1 MATMPVEVVRI
12 GEVPRASVSR
22 AIALANASQSA
33 FRFIELPSEDAG
45 PFAMHA
51 YHNASAKQVL
61 DMMEDARGALR
72 GYHPFI
78 IALIDANLDGEKY
91 NNLFGSHRA
100 EKGLAVATIANV
112 PNIIVPADRLHAYF
126 LYYLARYGLSFL
138 APQHRNHNDS
148 RSCVFDRKV
157 QKTDLLKSM
166 RARALCD
173 TCRDQ
178 LLSNASSMSHR
189 QFQAIEGIFA
199 TANEQY
205 RAGSTSEKP
214 RVFVGSSSEG
224 LAIANKVQELLAD
237 DATVVVWNQG
247 TVFGL
252 GSATLEALEQAVLDY
267 DFAVFVF
274 TPDDE
279 LHTRGESKPV
289 ARDNVV
295 FELGLFAGKLGRTR
309 AVVLNP
315 GSGAVALPSDLLGIT
330 TASYDAREKNV
341 AASLGPPCNRIRNA
355 SELNASGASN
365 NSMQRTALRAAA
377 DAERSAER
385 EHSRLAHLRV
395 SMVRRPQQTHADSV
409 PAR

>member
-12 GEVPRASVSR
+12 GDVPTASVSR
-22 AIALANASQSA
+22 AITLANASQSA
-33 FRFIELPSEDAG
+33 FGFIELPSADAG

-51 YHNASAKQVL
+51 YQNVSAKQVL
-61 DMMEDARGALR
+61 DVMESVRGSLR

-78 IALIDANLDGEKY
+78 IALIDAHLDGVKY

-100 EKGLAVATIANV
+100 DKGLAVATIANV
-112 PNIIVPADRLHAYF
+112 PNIIVPADRLQAYF
-126 LYYLARYGLSFL
+126 LYYLARYSLSFL
-138 APQHRNHNDS
+138 APQHRNHEES

-173 TCRDQ
+173 TCRDE
-178 LLSNASSMSHR
+178 LLSKASGMSHQ
-189 QFQAIEGIFA
+189 QFEAIEKIFA
-199 TANEQY
+199 TANDQY
-205 RAGSTSEKP
+205 RAGSASDKP

-224 LAIANKVQELLAD
+224 LAIANKVQELLAH

-252 GSATLEALEQAVLDY
+252 GSATLEALERAVLEY

-274 TPDDE
+274 APDDE
-279 LHTRGESKPV
+279 LHTRGEAKPV

-295 FELGLFAGKLGRTR
+295 FELGLFTGKLGRTR

-330 TASYDAREKNV
+330 TASYDAKENDL

-355 SELNASGASN
+355 I
-365 NSMQRTALRAAA
+365 RAQC
-377 DAERSAER
+377 EPG
-385 EHSRLAHLRV
+385 V
-395 SMVRRPQQTHADSV
+395 
-409 PAR
+409 